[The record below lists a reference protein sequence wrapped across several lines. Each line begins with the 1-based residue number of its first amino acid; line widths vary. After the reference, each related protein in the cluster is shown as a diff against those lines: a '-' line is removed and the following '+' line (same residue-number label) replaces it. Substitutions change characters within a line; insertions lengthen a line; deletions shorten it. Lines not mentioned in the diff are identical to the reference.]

1 MIPADSER
9 RSKIHLAAVFACNFA
24 NHMYALGEEI
34 ARSAGL
40 NFDVLRALVAETAAK
55 ACDAASPRDVQTGP
69 AVRGDRTTQERHE
82 ALIADPRMKEIYQ
95 TISQNIWETSRKI

>member
-1 MIPADSER
+1 
-9 RSKIHLAAVFACNFA
+9 
-24 NHMYALGEEI
+24 MYTLGEEI

-40 NFDVLRALVAETAAK
+40 DFDVLRALVAETAAK

-82 ALIADPRMKEIYQ
+82 ALIADSRMKEIYQ